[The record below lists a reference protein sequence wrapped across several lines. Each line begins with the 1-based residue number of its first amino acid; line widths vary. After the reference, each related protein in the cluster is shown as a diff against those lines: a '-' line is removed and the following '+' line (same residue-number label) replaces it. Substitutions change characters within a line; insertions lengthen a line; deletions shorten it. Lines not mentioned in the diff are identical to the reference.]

1 MTEESNG
8 LLAGIDAW
16 VKASIDFGTKLD
28 KMERYFRQLN
38 EGTPV
43 LRRVANSGV
52 AVSGQ
57 QLVLNLG
64 TPDAGTYWN
73 VENVV
78 VGGIDFTTSAA
89 GSAGFYAVGGSPA
102 VSPGL
107 GNALDYAS
115 TLPNTAF
122 YGLRD
127 IVVQDGESLII
138 VIFGGSNAQT
148 YVATSSISVYNVR
161 SGGGRGVNV
170 EGV

>member
-1 MTEESNG
+1 MTEDNG
-8 LLAGIDAW
+8 ILAGIDAW
-16 VKASIDFGTKLD
+16 VKATVDFSTKID
-28 KMERYFRQLN
+28 KMTRYMERLN

-52 AVSGQ
+52 AVTGQ
-57 QLVLNLG
+57 QLVINLG

-78 VGGIDFTTSAA
+78 VGGIDFTTVAA
-89 GSAGFYAVGGSPA
+89 GSAGFYAVGGSPG

-107 GNALDYAS
+107 GNALDYAA
-115 TLPNTAF
+115 TLPNAGF
-122 YGLRD
+122 YGMRD

-138 VIFGGSNAQT
+138 VIFGGTNGQT

-161 SGGGRGVNV
+161 SGGGRDVNV
-170 EGV
+170 TGN